1 MDLYAF
7 TLEPQ
12 HAVDVEMSNH
22 YVSTHPDSRFV
33 QTLTAQ
39 RVAIDA
45 RYVLRNRDLTID
57 RGIDIETRHLASRD
71 EVLQV
76 LDELFGL
83 PLPADAPLRT
93 PE

>member
-1 MDLYAF
+1 
-7 TLEPQ
+7 
-12 HAVDVEMSNH
+12 
-22 YVSTHPDSRFV
+22 
-33 QTLTAQ
+33 
-39 RVAIDA
+39 VAPDA
-45 RYVLRNRDLTID
+45 RYVLRNRELTID